1 MKSDRR
7 VVPYLQVLLAAVF
20 FGASAPLSK
29 LLLSETDPIVLAG
42 LLYLGSG
49 MAAGLVVLFRRSQGQ
64 GQAEARLQRK
74 DLPWLLGAIF
84 AGGIAAPILLLF
96 GLRASPAATASLL
109 LNFEGVAT
117 TLIAVW
123 FFREA
128 IGKRVWW
135 AVGLITAAAI
145 LLTWNRTG
153 TWGFSLGALG
163 ILVACIFWGMDNNF
177 TRNISAKDPLMIVT
191 VKGLSAGTCSLL
203 LALVLGR
210 PFPGV
215 PSVLFALLLGSVSYG
230 ASIALFVYAMRALG
244 AARTSALF
252 GLAPF
257 VGMGLSLLLRLESFS
272 LLFILSLPPMA
283 LGAWLL
289 LSEQH
294 AHLHLHP
301 SFVHEHRHTHTDG
314 HHLHSHEKEP
324 ADPGLAH
331 SHMHVHEKAAHSHP
345 HSPDIHHR
353 HAHGSAKDHPG

>member
-1 MKSDRR
+1 MKRNER
-7 VVPYLQVLLAAVF
+7 VIPYLQVLLAAVF

-29 LLLSETDPIVLAG
+29 LLLGEIDPIVLAG
-42 LLYLGSG
+42 LLYIGSG
-49 MAAGLVVLFRRSQGQ
+49 MGAGLVVLFRRSRGR
-64 GQAEARLQRK
+64 GRVEAGLQRR
-74 DLPWLLGAIF
+74 DLPWLLGAIIT
-84 AGGIAAPILLLF
+84 GGIAAPIILLF
-96 GLRASPAATASLL
+96 GLRDSPAATASLL

-117 TLIAVW
+117 TLIAVL

-128 IGKRVWW
+128 IGKRVGW
-135 AVGLITAAAI
+135 AVGLITVAAI

-191 VKGLSAGTCSLL
+191 VKGLSAGVFSIL

-210 PFPGV
+210 PLPGLI
-215 PSVLFALLLGSVSYG
+215 SVLLSLLLGSISYG

-257 VGMGLSLLLRLESFS
+257 VGMALSLLLKLETFS
-272 LLFILSLPPMA
+272 LFFLISLPPMA

-289 LSEQH
+289 LSEEHVH
-294 AHLHLHP
+294 AHLHPALI
-301 SFVHEHRHTHTDG
+301 HEHRHTHTDG
-314 HHLHSHEKEP
+314 HHLHTHEKEP

-331 SHMHVHEKAAHSHP
+331 SHTHVHEEGIHTHP

-353 HAHGSAKDHPG
+353 HEHASLKK